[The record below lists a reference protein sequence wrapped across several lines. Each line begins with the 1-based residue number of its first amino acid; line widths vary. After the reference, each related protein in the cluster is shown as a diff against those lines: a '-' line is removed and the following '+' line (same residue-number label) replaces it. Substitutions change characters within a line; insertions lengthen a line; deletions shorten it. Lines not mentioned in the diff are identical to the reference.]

1 MNQRRRDSHLS
12 GLKAFPNRLRRP
24 LVASLAVVVI
34 ALVIIELA
42 ISNSNPPTTA
52 ASSDAQETWQRWD
65 MSIQHPSRLPT
76 YYLGFEEP
84 NATSNSGIV
93 QWVWNHDATSLTLT
107 WANATQ
113 SGIRSGLPGAEDIQ
127 RGTELT
133 NVVLGDGGN
142 IAMGE
147 SVWAYQTYRGMMHG
161 ATAYAA
167 VATSYY
173 SASHRVYVLIL
184 VDRNPASLATLLSYG
199 KTFHG

>member
-1 MNQRRRDSHLS
+1 M
-12 GLKAFPNRLRRP
+12 ARLGHEHP
-24 LVASLAVVVI
+24 ASVHVAYTL
-34 ALVIIELA
+34 
-42 ISNSNPPTTA
+42 
-52 ASSDAQETWQRWD
+52 
-65 MSIQHPSRLPT
+65 
-76 YYLGFEEP
+76 LGFREP

-113 SGIRSGLPGAEDIQ
+113 SEIQPGLPGADDIQ

-133 NVVLGDGGN
+133 DVVLGDGGN
-142 IAMGE
+142 ITMSGL
-147 SVWAYQTYRGMMHG
+147 VWTYQTYMGIMHG

-173 SASHRVYVLIL
+173 SVSHRLYVLIL
-184 VDRNPASLATLLSYG
+184 VDRNPASLATLVSYG